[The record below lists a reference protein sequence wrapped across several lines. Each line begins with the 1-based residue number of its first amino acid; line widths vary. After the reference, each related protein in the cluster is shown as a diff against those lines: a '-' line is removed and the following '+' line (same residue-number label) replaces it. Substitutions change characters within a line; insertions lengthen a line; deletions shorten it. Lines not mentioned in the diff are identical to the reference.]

1 MAPVL
6 LSFNHDRLDMTDTKY
21 HEPEERSLQARRFT
35 PASEAELAKAIE
47 LAFDYRGDV
56 RLRLRHGETVEGYL
70 FNRVNSGAHPDA
82 PYVEIFPVDRG
93 VQRPARTIPYG
104 QIEEIEFSGEDTANG
119 KSWEAWA
126 AKKEFQRQAEAA
138 RVEAEARARG
148 HL

>member
-1 MAPVL
+1 
-6 LSFNHDRLDMTDTKY
+6 MTDTKY
-21 HEPEERSLQARRFT
+21 HEPEERSLQTRWFK
-35 PASEAELAKAIE
+35 PASEQELAEAIE

-70 FNRVNSGAHPDA
+70 FNRVNTGTPSDV

-93 VQRPARTIPYG
+93 ARRPARTIPYD

-119 KSWEAWA
+119 KSWEVWA
-126 AKKEFQRQAEAA
+126 AKKETQRQVEAA

>member
-1 MAPVL
+1 
-6 LSFNHDRLDMTDTKY
+6 MTDTKY
-21 HEPEERSLQARRFT
+21 HEPEERSLQARRFK
-35 PASEAELAKAIE
+35 PATEQELAEAIE

-70 FNRVNSGAHPDA
+70 FNRVNVGTLPDV
-82 PYVEIFPVDRG
+82 PYVEIFPVDRE
-93 VQRPARTIPYG
+93 VQHPARTIPYD

-119 KSWEAWA
+119 KSWEAWVT
-126 AKKEFQRQAEAA
+126 KKASQRQVEAA

>member
-1 MAPVL
+1 
-6 LSFNHDRLDMTDTKY
+6 MTDTKY
-21 HEPEERSLQARRFT
+21 HEPEERSLQARRFR
-35 PASEAELAKAIE
+35 PATEQELAEAIE

-56 RLRLRHGETVEGYL
+56 RLRLCNGETVEGYL
-70 FNRVNSGAHPDA
+70 FNRVNAGTHPVV

-93 VQRPARTIPYG
+93 MQHPARTIPYD
-104 QIEEIEFSGEDTANG
+104 QIEEIELSGEDTANG

-126 AKKEFQRQAEAA
+126 AKKESQRQVEAA